1 MNSAYVGSDDE
12 LQADVALCV
21 QRPSSDLE
29 PGTRAVIYLRVSSSG
44 QVKTDYNDEGISIP
58 AQRESCLRKARE
70 LGVTVIDEYV
80 EPGRSGTEMTKR
92 EAFQRMLARVRSQ
105 GDVDVIIIYQLSRMA
120 RNRYDDAVVMADL
133 RKRGVILVS
142 ATEAI
147 DDTPV
152 GQLMHGILATF
163 NEYQSR
169 QSGADIAYKMGQ
181 KARSGG
187 TLGRAK
193 LGYLNYIDHSDG
205 RVIRTIIVDPER
217 APMVKLA
224 FELYAT
230 GDYSLDELADE
241 LYDRGLRTRATN
253 RHPAKKVSINKL
265 SQMLRDRYYLGYV
278 DYKGEEIRG
287 RHEVLIDDEELFDQ
301 VQEVLESRLTA
312 KERRRVHHHYLKG
325 SVYCGYCRRAGK
337 TQRLAIQRTV
347 NRHGYEYLYFFC
359 RNKRDGICPGPHVH
373 IYQVE
378 EAIERHYANIR
389 FRPEFIADVG
399 AHIDTVINEQE
410 AAARLLHKQIAS
422 QLRELDTKEE
432 NLIDLAADGTL
443 PQTKVK
449 AKLRDIGTER
459 RRLTQRLDTASADLT
474 DSARLIR
481 AALKFLEAPEE
492 LYRRC
497 NDQQR
502 RLLNQ
507 AIFHGLYIED
517 DQVTDQDL
525 HDPFGQLHAL
535 QREHD
540 PGPRLATTTRSPRG
554 SSKKATRPADG
565 PSTSGVA
572 LLLKGVDAGK
582 GSNNNPRVELRGI
595 EPLTFSMRTRRATNC
610 ATAPCLVLDEPIS
623 GSSSTMH
630 GGHSPTARR

>member
-1 MNSAYVGSDDE
+1 MTSAYADSNDE
-12 LQADVALCV
+12 LQIDVAHCS
-21 QRPSSDLE
+21 QRPSQRLE

-44 QVKTDYNDEGISIP
+44 QVKTDYNVEGISIP
-58 AQRESCLRKARE
+58 AQREACQRKARE
-70 LGVTVIDEYV
+70 LGVTVVDEYV
-80 EPGRSGTEMTKR
+80 EPGRSALEMTKR
-92 EAFQRMLARVRSQ
+92 EAFQRMLARVRSK

-120 RNRYDDAVVMADL
+120 RNRYDDAIVMADL
-133 RKRGVILVS
+133 RKRGVTLVS

-193 LGYLNYIDHSDG
+193 LGYLNYIDHSEG

-230 GDYSLDELADE
+230 GDYSLDDLADE

-287 RHEVLIDDEELFDQ
+287 RHQRLIDDEELFEK
-301 VQEVLESRLTA
+301 VQEILESRTTA
-312 KERRRVHHHYLKG
+312 QERRRVHHHYLKG
-325 SVYCGYCRRAGK
+325 SVFCGFCRRAGR

-359 RNKRDGICPGPHVH
+359 RNKRESLCPGAHVH
-373 IYQVE
+373 VYQVE
-378 EAIERHYANIR
+378 EAIERHYASVR
-389 FRPEFIADVG
+389 FRPEYIAEVG

-410 AAARLLHKQIAS
+410 ASARLLHKQLS
-422 QLRELDTKEE
+422 GQLRELDTKEE

-449 AKLRDIGTER
+449 AKLRDIETER
-459 RRLTQRLDTASADLT
+459 RRLTQRLETTSADLT

-481 AALKFLEAPEE
+481 AALKFLESPEE

-517 DQVTDQDL
+517 DQVTDHDL
-525 HDPFGQLHAL
+525 HEPFGQLHAL
-535 QREHD
+535 QREHV
-540 PGPRLATTTRSPRG
+540 PAPRSALPRRVD
-554 SSKKATRPADG
+554 SKKATRSASG
-565 PSTSGVA
+565 HSASGVA
-572 LLLKGVDAGK
+572 LLLKGVHAGK
-582 GSNNNPRVELRGI
+582 GSNSDPRVG
-595 EPLTFSMRTRRATNC
+595 LTWHNPNS
-610 ATAPCLVLDEPIS
+610 LVLVEGPEIEICPVGIRRLPS
-623 GSSSTMH
+623 EVAQVNGP
-630 GGHSPTARR
+630 GGDA